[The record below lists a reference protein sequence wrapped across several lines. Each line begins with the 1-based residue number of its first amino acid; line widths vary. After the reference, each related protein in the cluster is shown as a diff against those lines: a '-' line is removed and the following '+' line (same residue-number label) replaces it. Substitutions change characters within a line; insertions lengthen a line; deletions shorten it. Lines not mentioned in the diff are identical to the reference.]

1 AREVA
6 EPAHQR
12 DRLGTGCWRQSGFS
26 RLARCGRLKKRCRLK
41 QRHDQ
46 QSCATGAGRVGG
58 IEVTIIEGIAER
70 VAAIHYDG
78 LPAEA
83 VRWAK
88 AAILDTV
95 GVTLAGAAEPCARIA

>member
-1 AREVA
+1 MM
-6 EPAHQR
+6 
-12 DRLGTGCWRQSGFS
+12 RQTQ
-26 RLARCGRLKKRCRLK
+26 KRCRLK

-70 VAAIHYDG
+70 VAATHFDG

-88 AAILDTV
+88 AAILGTV
-95 GVTLAGAAEPCARIA
+95 GVTLAGAAEPCARLAAGGLGLGQPGGDWLIFGSDR